1 MTSQKEVGK
10 LEVNSNDCRSV
21 CSQKQSAELSTKEAL
36 SHHFNQDMLLSYTAA
51 ALAMVKHQ
59 SNNVEKGNTQRKP
72 LSADHEEEP
81 KLRRNRTAFND
92 NQLDELEKC
101 FQLCKYP
108 DVMARDRLAQKT
120 SLPESK
126 IQVWFKNRRAKWRRH
141 LRNLPAED
149 ESVNA
154 TSSSSDQLTTISC
167 NTQLMNNFY
176 NAFAL
181 SSQSANFHTLTSL
194 PRFWQQMSDL

>member
-1 MTSQKEVGK
+1 MTTQKEVDNS
-10 LEVNSNDCRSV
+10 EVNNNDHRSVV
-21 CSQKQSAELSTKEAL
+21 CSQKRSAELGSKEPF
-36 SHHFNQDMLLSYTAA
+36 SHQFNQDMLLSYTAA

-59 SNNVEKGNTQRKP
+59 SNSAEKGNTQP
-72 LSADHEEEP
+72 DHDEEP

-92 NQLDELEKC
+92 DQLDELEKC

-149 ESVNA
+149 DSANA
-154 TSSSSDQLTTISC
+154 SSSSSDQLTTIC
-167 NTQLMNNFY
+167 KKQP
-176 NAFAL
+176 
-181 SSQSANFHTLTSL
+181 SL
-194 PRFWQQMSDL
+194 